1 MGACILAGKAML
13 CETSQVMP
21 SRRERLPQQK
31 ISLKF
36 LADHLQL
43 SPATISLVINR
54 SHVADSIPQET
65 KDRIFAAA
73 RKFNY
78 RPSFVARSLRTQRSF
93 TVGVMVPEV
102 SEGYG
107 TLLLSGIEDYLLQEG
122 YFYFVVSHRHK
133 PDLIDEY
140 PRLLL
145 ERCIDGL
152 IAVDT
157 PSPLSQLSMP
167 VVKVSGNDIHR
178 GKAVTHI
185 VLDHCRAAHLALQHL
200 ASLGHRRIAV
210 IKGQDFSSDTEIRW
224 NAIQKAAPEHG
235 LKIPSTMVG
244 QLVGDSPSPD
254 LGYEVTK
261 KLFAKGAEFTAL
273 FAFNDVSAIGAI
285 QAINQRGLRVPE
297 DISVIG
303 FDDIQSAAFQSPGLT
318 TIRQPLRKM
327 GMVAAETLL
336 RRISGTGQNIPPVIR
351 VEPQLV
357 VRGTTA
363 ACHTSGSIRKRSRR

>member
-1 MGACILAGKAML
+1 ML

-21 SRRERLPQQK
+21 ARRERLPHQK

-43 SPATISLVINR
+43 SPATISLVMNR
-54 SHVADSIPQET
+54 SKVADSIPQET
-65 KDRIFAAA
+65 KDRISAAA
-73 RKFNY
+73 RQFNY

-157 PSPLSQLSMP
+157 PSPLAELSMP
-167 VVKVSGNDIHR
+167 VVKVSGNDVNR

-185 VLDHCRAAHLALQHL
+185 VLDHCRAAHLALDHL
-200 ASLGHRRIAV
+200 TSLGHHRIAV

-224 NAIQKAAPEHG
+224 NAIQEAAREHG
-235 LKIPSTMVG
+235 LKIPPQNVG
-244 QLVGDSPSPD
+244 QLVGDSASPE
-254 LGYEVTK
+254 LGYEVAK
-261 KLFAKGAEFTAL
+261 KIFAKGAAFTAL

-285 QAINQRGLRVPE
+285 QAIKEKGLRVPE

-327 GMVAAETLL
+327 GLVAAETLL
-336 RRISGTGQNIPPVIR
+336 RRIAGTGKDIPPVIR

-357 VRGTTA
+357 VRGTTG
-363 ACHTSGSIRKRSRR
+363 ACNLPKPAKKQTRR